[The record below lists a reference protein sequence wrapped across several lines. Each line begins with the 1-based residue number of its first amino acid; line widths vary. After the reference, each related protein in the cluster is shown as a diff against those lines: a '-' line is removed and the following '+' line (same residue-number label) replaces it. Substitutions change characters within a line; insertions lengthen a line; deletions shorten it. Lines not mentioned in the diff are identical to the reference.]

1 MKFEYRYHGH
11 SEVSQDAAGASTMR
25 FAPDTLR
32 PPTHFV
38 ADVRQPLAF
47 REAMAALHQVV
58 VADLRFKPKDRSV
71 YFAWLQNQQ
80 AELLAQFMA
89 RAEQLKAQIA
99 PVQEELQAL
108 RKRKSAV
115 MGPFF
120 SARQQYFSWLYQAN
134 KEAWFVL
141 DPVITVHPDRV
152 LFEAFSQ
159 DESSYGLLSCEHGV
173 FNAASD
179 IAFGTTNVD
188 YSDSL
193 HAALQQVRDYRP
205 LRLNIDPS
213 GFGVSTGQLDGD
225 WHEPKIDVPESWVRG
240 FLQVS
245 SAMTLPAV
253 RLHLHP
259 MDIHN
264 IVLRLVRRR
273 ERVGPRSLRFIL
285 KPGEGVQI
293 AFDPWGD
300 VLQCPR
306 SRHDALE
313 AREIRIWGRRR
324 LQQLERLIPL
334 ASGFTVHL
342 LGSGMPS
349 FWQAHLPGMQFTLG
363 LSGWSANDWSRQGN
377 FSLLQPRQTLD
388 AQTHTRV
395 FAALAERWVAS
406 TAVLCQA
413 TGLDSST
420 VTAALGLYVQAG
432 RVLFDLGEAQSPLWR
447 LRELT
452 REPLPL
458 DQLRYASVQEGQA
471 VELVQARA
479 LSKVNTT
486 QDGQYRVLTAVCKA
500 SISGSK
506 TLALRLV
513 LDNDQ
518 RIVDGRCECD
528 YFFRNKLMRGPC
540 EHLLGLRMAAD
551 LQATPIVA
559 QQTEDGAHV

>member
-1 MKFEYRYHGH
+1 MKFEYRYQGR
-11 SEVSQDAAGASTMR
+11 SAVSQDAAGVSTMR
-25 FAPDTLR
+25 LAPDTLR
-32 PPTHFV
+32 APTHFV

-58 VADLRFKPKDRSV
+58 VADLRFKPKDSSV

-80 AELLAQFMA
+80 AELLAQYMA
-89 RAEQLKAQIA
+89 RAEQLKAQIQ
-99 PVQEELQAL
+99 PVQEELESI

-115 MGPFF
+115 LGPFF
-120 SARQQYFSWLYQAN
+120 SARQQYFNWLYQAN

-159 DESSYGLLSCEHGV
+159 DESSYGLLSCEHGI
-173 FNAASD
+173 FDAASD
-179 IAFGTTNVD
+179 MAFGTTNVD

-213 GFGVSTGQLDGD
+213 GFGVSTGHQEGD

-253 RLHLHP
+253 RVQLHP
-259 MDIHN
+259 MDVHN
-264 IVLRLVRRR
+264 ILLRLARRR

-285 KPGEGVQI
+285 NPGQGVQI

-306 SRHDALE
+306 SRHDAVE
-313 AREIRIWGRRR
+313 AREIRVWGRRR

-334 ASGFTVHL
+334 VSGFTVHL

-377 FSLLQPRQTLD
+377 FSLLQPRQTL
-388 AQTHTRV
+388 AAETHTRV
-395 FAALAERWVAS
+395 FAALGERWVAS
-406 TAVLCQA
+406 TDALCQA
-413 TGLDSST
+413 TGLDRST

-432 RVLFDLGEAQSPLWR
+432 RVLFDLGDTQPPLWR

-458 DQLRYASVQEGQA
+458 DQLRYASPQEEQA
-471 VELVQARA
+471 VEMVQARA
-479 LSKVNTT
+479 LSKLNTT
-486 QDGQYRVLTAVCKA
+486 QDGAYRVLTGICQPPRTNRKL
-500 SISGSK
+500 S
-506 TLALRLV
+506 LRLV
-513 LDNDQ
+513 LDGDQ

-528 YFFRNKLMRGPC
+528 FFFCNKLMRGPC

-551 LQATPIVA
+551 LQAMPIVA
-559 QQTEDGAHV
+559 DRIEDGAHV